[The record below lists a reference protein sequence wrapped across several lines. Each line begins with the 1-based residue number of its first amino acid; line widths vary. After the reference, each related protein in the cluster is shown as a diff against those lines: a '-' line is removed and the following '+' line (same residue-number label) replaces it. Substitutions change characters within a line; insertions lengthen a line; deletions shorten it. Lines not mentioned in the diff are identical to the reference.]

1 MQLTKKHDYQGDI
14 QGVMIAARIMTGN
27 IILGHSQFV
36 EISHD
41 F

>member
-14 QGVMIAARIMTGN
+14 QCVTIVARIMTGN
-27 IILGHSQFV
+27 IILGHSQFI

>member
-14 QGVMIAARIMTGN
+14 QCVMIVARIMTGI

-36 EISHD
+36 EISYD

>member
-14 QGVMIAARIMTGN
+14 QCVIIVARIMTGI
-27 IILGHSQFV
+27 IILGRSQFV
-36 EISHD
+36 EISYD

>member
-14 QGVMIAARIMTGN
+14 QCVTIVARIMTGN